1 MPNCISLETDV
12 QTQTTDRV
20 AELRSLL
27 GDDVLLLSWPLGSK
41 GTKKKWGHLT
51 VDAMNDPA
59 YLEKLAAGNIGVA
72 LGEVS
77 GGLCVVDIDKDELVE
92 RFIADNPD
100 LKNTFQ
106 TYGARG
112 RGFWVKAI
120 GDYPA
125 KMVKLK
131 TASGEDCGEFRTN
144 GCQSIIA
151 GRHPSGAEYRV
162 VCRRPPVEVA
172 CGSIDFS
179 GFKQPLK
186 KTTAADKSKPREIEN
201 FARPLPPL
209 LPLPPLCHSATP
221 PLCHSATPP
230 LCKADA
236 VKMALPE
243 VEHANHPALFLLAR
257 AVKTM
262 EAQGTIHGMPQV
274 IVVFDEWHRQ
284 AKARGIL
291 RAGQSRDQY
300 LLEFLDAYRSV
311 KFLLTEN
318 PVDKAW
324 PAALSEPLPPEA
336 ALFETDE
343 TKRFVGLCYQMHR
356 LAAGG
361 EWFLPSRDGAK
372 LFNVSHA
379 TICTWLG
386 GLVALGIIVQ
396 TQKRT
401 AEKSPRFKYIVQPAV
416 VAKPATCPPAPAT
429 PPPVKPAEIRPAM
442 ASTTATESPE
452 PQAVAGDEIPDELE
466 TANAL

>member
-1 MPNCISLETDV
+1 MRNNTLEEYGI
-12 QTQTTDRV
+12 QTETADRV

-41 GTKKKWGHLT
+41 GTKKKWGDLT
-51 VDAMNDPA
+51 IAAMNDPA
-59 YLEKLAAGNIGVA
+59 YLEKLAAGNVGVA

-92 RFIADNPD
+92 RFLADNPA
-100 LKNTFQ
+100 LKNTLQ

-125 KMVKLK
+125 AVLKFK

-144 GCQSIIA
+144 GCQSIVS
-151 GRHPSGAEYRV
+151 GTHPGGAEYKIV
-162 VCRRPPVEVA
+162 VRQRPLKIA
-172 CGSIDFS
+172 YGSIDFS
-179 GFKQPLK
+179 SFKRPL
-186 KTTAADKSKPREIEN
+186 KTTADGEAKKTRANSE
-201 FARPLPPL
+201 FAQPLPPL
-209 LPLPPLCHSATP
+209 LPLP

-274 IVVFDEWHRQ
+274 IAVFDEWHRQ

>member
-1 MPNCISLETDV
+1 
-12 QTQTTDRV
+12 
-20 AELRSLL
+20 
-27 GDDVLLLSWPLGSK
+27 
-41 GTKKKWGHLT
+41 
-51 VDAMNDPA
+51 
-59 YLEKLAAGNIGVA
+59 
-72 LGEVS
+72 
-77 GGLCVVDIDKDELVE
+77 
-92 RFIADNPD
+92 
-100 LKNTFQ
+100 
-106 TYGARG
+106 
-112 RGFWVKAI
+112 VKAI

-125 KMVKLK
+125 AVVKLK
-131 TASGEDCGEFRTN
+131 TAAGEDCGEFRTN
-144 GCQSIIA
+144 GCQSIVS
-151 GRHPSGAEYRV
+151 GKHPNGAEYKIV
-162 VCRRPPVEVA
+162 VRQRPLKIA
-172 CGSIDFS
+172 YGSIDFS
-179 GFKQPLK
+179 SIKQPLK
-186 KTTAADKSKPREIEN
+186 KTTADGEVKTRANSE
-201 FARPLPPL
+201 FAPPLPPL
-209 LPLPPLCHSATP
+209 LPLP

-356 LAAGG
+356 LADGG
-361 EWFLPSRDGAK
+361 EWFIPSRDGAK

-386 GLVALGIIVQ
+386 GLVTLGIIVQ

-401 AEKSPRFKYIVQPAV
+401 AEKSPRYKYTIT
-416 VAKPATCPPAPAT
+416 KT
-429 PPPVKPAEIRPAM
+429 I
-442 ASTTATESPE
+442 
-452 PQAVAGDEIPDELE
+452 
-466 TANAL
+466 